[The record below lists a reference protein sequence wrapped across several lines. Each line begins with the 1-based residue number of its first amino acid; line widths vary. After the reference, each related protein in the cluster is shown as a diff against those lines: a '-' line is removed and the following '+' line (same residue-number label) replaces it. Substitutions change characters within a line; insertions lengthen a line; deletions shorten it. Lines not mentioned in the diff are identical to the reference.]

1 MPSMLERL
9 PLSLPRLLRLLSLV
23 LLCAGTCWSAEVAQP
38 ETLVLVDN
46 TTGFQVKGD
55 ILTWLDSGAQG
66 SLATVATAVANP
78 GNFAPTSA
86 LSYFSLG
93 KNDALWIKLRLLRPH
108 GSKSEWT
115 LNIPTPSVDALAL
128 YQSDAA
134 GNWSMQRAGDTIAQ
148 TEWQKAGLYPE
159 FALSLPAGVPQDVL
173 LQVRNFKPTGIPMRL
188 FTTRHSEAQRQL
200 ELLTVALMIG
210 SLLSLVVLSFI
221 RYLEHRNHLDILASL
236 FGLLITASIAQLNG
250 VLNNFVWFATPRIG
264 NYASGVMPMLLL
276 GCGLLF
282 VRNLFALATHHQG
295 FGGFLSLLGWGAILA
310 VLGFGLADRYVADWF
325 ISGILLLATV
335 LGLFLATL
343 IWRAGNPAGRWLVA
357 TMLPQCLCAL
367 WMTVESTGLIPV
379 VWEIRY
385 VTSLCISVAVPI
397 LLYILSQL
405 THDRKQ
411 LVMRANH
418 LPTQDALTGLLTPAA
433 FQTHLEDAVE
443 RAISRRE
450 PLSLALVRIVNHE
463 QIRQTMGDPVAE
475 QCLLRAVVKV
485 QRVLRDVDPA
495 GRVGTAQFALLME
508 GVATREALSERMVK
522 LIGSGFIPLPGLEPE
537 VTLRFQAACV
547 MLHKNPVPANRV
559 LNELRTMLEGM
570 SYTTRRPIR
579 FLEAVATQVMDHGF
593 EAESSRVPEDTDI
606 TLAPP
611 TGIGAST
618 MRP

>member
-1 MPSMLERL
+1 MGRQVYAIHLG
-9 PLSLPRLLRLLSLV
+9 LLRLLGLV
-23 LLCAGTCWSAEVAQP
+23 LLCVGTCWSAEVAQP
-38 ETLVLVDN
+38 ETLVLGDN
-46 TTGFQVKGD
+46 TAGFQVKGN

-66 SLATVATAVANP
+66 SLATIGTAVANP

-108 GSKSEWT
+108 GSKSEWA

-128 YQSDAA
+128 YQIDAA

-159 FALSLPAGVPQDVL
+159 FTLSLPPGVPQDVF
-173 LQVRNFKPTGIPMRL
+173 LQVRNFKPMGVPMRL
-188 FTTRHSEAQRQL
+188 FTTRHSEGQRQL

-295 FGGFLSLLGWGAILA
+295 FGGFLSLLGWGAILT

-357 TMLPQCLCAL
+357 TMLPQFLCAL

-606 TLAPP
+606 TLAPA